1 MDFKTIRKLLI
12 ANQIM
17 VVSLINH
24 YDHYVEVPSAA
35 QTPEYRERLV
45 EGMVTTNY
53 TLRFLPDDS
62 EVLTTIYPDVM
73 EARTALKEL
82 IKTQLEF
89 IENIH

>member
-17 VVSLINH
+17 VESLINH
-24 YDHYVEVPSAA
+24 YDHYVEVFSAV

-45 EGMVTTNY
+45 EGMVANDY

-62 EVLTTIYPDVM
+62 EVLTTIYPNVI
-73 EARTALKEL
+73 EAHTGLKEL

-89 IENIH
+89 IEIIH